1 MSPIQFPDEGID
13 NFVKLGLEHNPDMRF
28 VVQVSWGGWD
38 IDNQD
43 FPKGATKKVDRNKT
57 PEQLKKLDERNI
69 KAAEAQADAINKKAG
84 KKVLFLVPSAQA
96 S

>member
-28 VVQVSWGGWD
+28 VVQISWGGWD

-43 FPKGATKKVDRNKT
+43 FPKGRPTTSTGR
-57 PEQLKKLDERNI
+57 RRR
-69 KAAEAQADAINKKAG
+69 
-84 KKVLFLVPSAQA
+84 S